1 MRESFPRPVEP
12 LTVALAVLS
21 SAAAGI
27 HGTLT
32 STHAREHWLLGVS
45 FAVGAAYQL
54 AWAFVA
60 LVRPSRL
67 VLYVGMA
74 GHASIAAAWVAS
86 RTVGLPIGGDA
97 WTPEPVGFVDGLT
110 TAYELAIVA
119 TCAILLRDFG
129 VLGWLRSGHVRGF
142 VRTATIATAAFGI
155 VALLIASAEAA
166 LDGLPG
172 SMDRHRGSG
181 ERGHALHLWLS
192 TAAGIVVLVHMSLR
206 PLESRRKE
214 RS

>member
-1 MRESFPRPVEP
+1 MGSLARPVEP
-12 LTVALAVLS
+12 LTVALAVMS

-27 HGTLT
+27 HGTLAP
-32 STHAREHWLLGVS
+32 THAREHWLLGVS
-45 FAVGAAYQL
+45 FAAAAVYQL
-54 AWAFVA
+54 MYAFVV

-67 VLYVGMA
+67 VLRA
-74 GHASIAAAWVAS
+74 GLAGNALIAAAWVAS
-86 RTVGLPIGGDA
+86 RTVGLPFGGA
-97 WTPEPVGFVDGLT
+97 GGTPEPVGFVDGLT

-119 TCAILLRDFG
+119 TCATLLRDFG

-181 ERGHALHLWLS
+181 GRGHALHLWLS
-192 TAAGIVVLVHMSLR
+192 IAAGIVVLVHMSLR